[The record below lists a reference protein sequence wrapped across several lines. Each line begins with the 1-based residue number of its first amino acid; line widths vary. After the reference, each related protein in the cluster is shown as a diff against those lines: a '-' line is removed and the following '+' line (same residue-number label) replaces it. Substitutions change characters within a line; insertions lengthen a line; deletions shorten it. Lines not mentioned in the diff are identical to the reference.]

1 MTCEHLKDEYE
12 LHALGLSDG
21 FERAEI
27 EHHLRQGCAHCR
39 AGLRNALITSVMI
52 MQLAPDVEPP
62 RALRKRVIASVG
74 GGSSTDWGWRAI
86 WATATAALM
95 VGVVWLSIENR
106 KKPEYTAQAKQT
118 LAILNE
124 PETRQ
129 VVFGGS
135 VPVPPQGRV
144 LVNAKHGVL
153 LLASNLPKPPAGQT
167 YELWIIPKG
176 GSPKPS
182 GLLQSDA
189 RGSAMYFSP
198 APVDMAT
205 LGAVAVTLEPE
216 AGSAA
221 PTSTPIIVA
230 AMSD

>member
-12 LHALGLSDG
+12 LHALGLSEG
-21 FERAEI
+21 FEHAEI
-27 EHHLRQGCAHCR
+27 EHHLRQGCASCR
-39 AGLRNALITSVMI
+39 AGIRNALLTNVLI
-52 MQLAPDVEPP
+52 MQLAPDVEVP
-62 RALRKRVIASVG
+62 RGLRKRVLASVG
-74 GGSSTDWGWRAI
+74 AQSTDWGWRAI
-86 WATATAALM
+86 WATATAAL
-95 VGVVWLSIENR
+95 VAAVVWLGVENR
-106 KKPEYTAQAKQT
+106 QRTDYTAEAKQT
-118 LAILNE
+118 LAILNGA
-124 PETRQ
+124 ETRQ

-167 YELWIIPKG
+167 YELWVIPKG

-182 GLLQSDA
+182 GLFQSDSH
-189 RGSAMYFSP
+189 GSAMYLSP
-198 APVDMAT
+198 TPVDVAT
-205 LGAVAVTLEPE
+205 LGAVAVTLEPA
-216 AGSAA
+216 AGSTA